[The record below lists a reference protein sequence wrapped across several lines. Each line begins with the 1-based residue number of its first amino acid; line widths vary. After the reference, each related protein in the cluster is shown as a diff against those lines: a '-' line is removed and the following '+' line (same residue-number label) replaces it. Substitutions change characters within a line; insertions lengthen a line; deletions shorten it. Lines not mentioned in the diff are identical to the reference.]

1 MAFGMP
7 TLVVGNVTADLEL
20 KHGQNGGK
28 PYVRFSVANTPRVK
42 NRDSGQYEDGIATF
56 VSITLY
62 DQQAEN
68 AAASVGKGVRVM
80 AYGDLEKQ
88 PDWTDREGNLRPGGM
103 QLENVS
109 AFGADLRFAT
119 AQIQRSGQGGQGG
132 GQQRQQQGQQQGY
145 GPQGGQ
151 PQQSYGP
158 PQGQQ
163 GFQQQGGGYP
173 APQGQQQPPQQGGYP
188 APQGQQPQQ
197 QMQNPQG
204 QPAQQAP
211 QGQPAQQGFQQ
222 QAPQQNWDAPAQG
235 WDDTPF

>member
-20 KHGQNGGK
+20 KRGQNGGK
-28 PYVRFSVANTPRVK
+28 PYVRFTVANTPRVK
-42 NRDSGQYEDGIATF
+42 NRDSNQYEDGVATF

-103 QLENVS
+103 QLENVV

-119 AQIQRSGQGGQGG
+119 AQIHRATAGG
-132 GQQRQQQGQQQGY
+132 GQQQQQQQRQAPQGNY

-151 PQQSYGP
+151 PQQSYG
-158 PQGQQ
+158 
-163 GFQQQGGGYP
+163 

-188 APQGQQPQQ
+188 APQAGGYP
-197 QMQNPQG
+197 
-204 QPAQQAP
+204 AP
-211 QGQPAQQGFQQ
+211 QGQQQPPQQGFQQ
-222 QAPQQNWDAPAQG
+222 PQGQQAQQPPQQGQPQGQQPPAQGYQQPAQNWDAPAAG
-235 WDDTPF
+235 WDDQTPF

>member
-28 PYVRFSVANTPRVK
+28 PFVRFTVANTPRVK
-42 NRDSGQYEDGIATF
+42 NRDSGQYEDGVATF

-68 AAASVGKGVRVM
+68 AVASVGKGVRVI

-103 QLENVS
+103 QLENVTV
-109 AFGADLRFAT
+109 FGADLRFAT
-119 AQIQRSGQGGQGG
+119 AQIHRATAGG
-132 GQQRQQQGQQQGY
+132 GQQRQQQPQGQQNSY

-151 PQQSYGP
+151 PQQSYGA

-163 GFQQQGGGYP
+163 QPPQQGGYRAPQGGGYP
-173 APQGQQQPPQQGGYP
+173 APQGQQQPPQQGFQQ
-188 APQGQQPQQ
+188 PQGQQPPAQGQQ
-197 QMQNPQG
+197 PPQQG
-204 QPAQQAP
+204 QQPPAQGYQQPAQ
-211 QGQPAQQGFQQ
+211 
-222 QAPQQNWDAPAQG
+222 NWDQPAQG

>member
-28 PYVRFSVANTPRVK
+28 PYVRFTVANTPRVK
-42 NRDSGQYEDGIATF
+42 NRDSNQYEDGVATF

-103 QLENVS
+103 QLENVV

-119 AQIQRSGQGGQGG
+119 AQIHRATAGG
-132 GQQRQQQGQQQGY
+132 GQQQQQRQAPQGNY

-151 PQQSYGP
+151 PQQSYG
-158 PQGQQ
+158 
-163 GFQQQGGGYP
+163 

-188 APQGQQPQQ
+188 APQAGGYP
-197 QMQNPQG
+197 
-204 QPAQQAP
+204 AP
-211 QGQPAQQGFQQ
+211 QGQQQPPQQGFQQ
-222 QAPQQNWDAPAQG
+222 PQGQQAQQPPQQGQPQGQQPPAQG
-235 WDDTPF
+235 YQQPAQNWEQPAAGWDDQTPF